1 MIDIHSHVIYAIDDG
16 SRSYEE
22 SLSILRKMS
31 EIGYRALVCTPHY
44 ITGSKYIENN
54 ANKFNKLQLLREFV
68 EKEKLNLH
76 LYLGNEIY
84 IDPDIESLIKK
95 SEVYPINH
103 SRYLLIEFPVSRLM
117 NDLMN
122 LLFLL
127 RSKGY
132 VPIIAHPERYLYL
145 QDDYEL
151 LDKFLEMG
159 CLFQGNFSCI
169 IGKYGEH
176 TKKLFL
182 YMLKNNYYHF
192 LATDVHHETDILFQ
206 KFNKIK
212 KMIIKEIDEERF
224 RQLTYT
230 NPLKVIRNETIDFSN
245 S

>member
-1 MIDIHSHVIYAIDDG
+1 MIDIHSHVIYEIDDG

-22 SLSILRKMS
+22 SLSILKKMN
-31 EIGYRALVCTPHY
+31 EIGYRAMVCTPHY
-44 ITGSKYIENN
+44 ITGSKYVENN
-54 ANKFNKLQLLREFV
+54 FNKFKKIQLLREFIR
-68 EKEKLNLH
+68 KENLNLH

-84 IDPDIESLIKK
+84 IDPEIESLINAG
-95 SEVYPINH
+95 EVYPINR

-145 QDDYEL
+145 QDNHDL

-192 LATDVHHETDILFQ
+192 LATDVHHETDILFL

-212 KMIIKEIDEERF
+212 KMIIKEIDETRF
-224 RQLTYT
+224 KKLTYV
-230 NPLKVIRNETIDFSN
+230 NPLKVIRNEPVDF
-245 S
+245 

>member
-1 MIDIHSHVIYAIDDG
+1 MIDIHSHVIYEIDDG

-22 SLSILRKMS
+22 SLSILKKMNK
-31 EIGYRALVCTPHY
+31 IGYRAMVCTPHY
-44 ITGSKYIENN
+44 ITGSKYVENN
-54 ANKFNKLQLLREFV
+54 FNKFKKIQLLREFIR
-68 EKEKLNLH
+68 KENLNLH

-84 IDPDIESLIKK
+84 IDPEIESLINAG
-95 SEVYPINH
+95 EVYPINR

-145 QDDYEL
+145 QDNHDL

-192 LATDVHHETDILFQ
+192 LATDVHHETDILFL

-212 KMIIKEIDEERF
+212 KMIIKEIDETRF
-224 RQLTYT
+224 KKLTYV
-230 NPLKVIRNETIDFSN
+230 NPLKVIRNEPVDF
-245 S
+245 

>member
-1 MIDIHSHVIYAIDDG
+1 MN
-16 SRSYEE
+16 
-22 SLSILRKMS
+22 K
-31 EIGYRALVCTPHY
+31 IGYRAMVCTPHY
-44 ITGSKYIENN
+44 ITGSKYVENN
-54 ANKFNKLQLLREFV
+54 FNKFKKIQLLREFIR
-68 EKEKLNLH
+68 KENLNLH

-84 IDPDIESLIKK
+84 IDPEIESLINAG
-95 SEVYPINH
+95 EVYPINR

-145 QDDYEL
+145 QDNHDL

-176 TKKLFL
+176 TKSFFV
-182 YMLKNNYYHF
+182 Y
-192 LATDVHHETDILFQ
+192 V
-206 KFNKIK
+206 
-212 KMIIKEIDEERF
+212 KE
-224 RQLTYT
+224 
-230 NPLKVIRNETIDFSN
+230 
-245 S
+245 

>member
-1 MIDIHSHVIYAIDDG
+1 MIDIHSHVIYEIDDG

-22 SLSILRKMS
+22 SLSILKKMTAM
-31 EIGYRALVCTPHY
+31 GYKALVCTPHY
-44 ITGSKYIENN
+44 ITGSKYVANN
-54 ANKFNKLQLLREFV
+54 TNKFNKMQLLRDFV
-68 EKEKLNLH
+68 EKENLNLH

-84 IDPDIESLIKK
+84 IDSEIESLIQKGEIY
-95 SEVYPINH
+95 SINH

-127 RSKGY
+127 RNKGY
-132 VPIIAHPERYLYL
+132 VPIIAHPERYLYF
-145 QDDYEL
+145 QENHEL
-151 LDKFLEMG
+151 LDKFIEMG

-192 LATDVHHETDILFQ
+192 LATDVHHETDILFL

-212 KMIIKEIDEERF
+212 KMIIKEIDEKRF
-224 RQLTYT
+224 QQLTYT
-230 NPLKVIRNETIDFSN
+230 NPLKVIRNESLESLN
-245 S
+245 N

>member
-1 MIDIHSHVIYAIDDG
+1 MIDIHSHVIYEIDDG

-22 SLSILRKMS
+22 SLSILKKMN
-31 EIGYRALVCTPHY
+31 EIGYRAMVCTPHY
-44 ITGSKYIENN
+44 ITGSKYVENN
-54 ANKFNKLQLLREFV
+54 FNKFKKIQLLREFIR
-68 EKEKLNLH
+68 KETLNLH

-84 IDPDIESLIKK
+84 IDPEIESLINAG
-95 SEVYPINH
+95 EVYPINR

-145 QDDYEL
+145 QDNHDL
-151 LDKFLEMG
+151 LDKLLEMG

-192 LATDVHHETDILFQ
+192 LATDVHHETDILFL

-212 KMIIKEIDEERF
+212 KMIIKEIDETRF
-224 RQLTYT
+224 KKLTYV
-230 NPLKVIRNETIDFSN
+230 NPLKVIRNEPVDF
-245 S
+245 

>member
-1 MIDIHSHVIYAIDDG
+1 MIDIHSHVIYEIDDG

-22 SLSILRKMS
+22 SLSILKKMN

-44 ITGSKYIENN
+44 IKGSKYIENN
-54 ANKFNKLQLLREFV
+54 ADKFDKMQLLRSFV
-68 EKEKLNLH
+68 EKENLNLH

-84 IDPDIESLIKK
+84 IDSEIESLIKK
-95 SEVYPINH
+95 GEVYPINH

-132 VPIIAHPERYLYL
+132 VPIIAHPERYLYF
-145 QDDYEL
+145 QEDHEL
-151 LDKFLEMG
+151 LDKFIEMG

-192 LATDVHHETDILFQ
+192 LATDVHHETDILFL

-212 KMIIKEIDEERF
+212 KMIIKEIDEVRF
-224 RQLTYT
+224 QQLTYD
-230 NPLKVIRNETIDFSN
+230 NPLKVIRNESLENLDI
-245 S
+245 